1 MAPLLRVL
9 LNKEELALH
18 MYAEALETQSSQER
32 DALILEHL
40 SQVNWIAARI
50 HEKLP
55 ASVQLDDLISA
66 GIVGLL
72 AAIDHFDPSHN
83 ASLRTY
89 AEYKIRGAILDSI
102 RGLDGIPSH
111 RRKYV
116 KQVQEAI
123 SKAEQRLQRTPS
135 EDEIADQLQISLE
148 EYQQWMVDLRAVS
161 LGSLDVIENNEEV
174 GLLKFIANDSEHSPE
189 HILEQSQLEQVIA
202 HGIDRM
208 PENERTVLSL
218 YYKEELNLR
227 EIASVMGLH
236 ITRISQLRSQG
247 IIRLRGYIEHKWPS
261 ERGIY

>member
-1 MAPLLRVL
+1 
-9 LNKEELALH
+9 
-18 MYAEALETQSSQER
+18 MYAEALESRPTHER

-40 SQVNWIAARI
+40 SQVNWIASRI

-55 ASVQLDDLISA
+55 PSVQLDDLISA
-66 GIVGLL
+66 GILGLL

-123 SKAEQRLQRTPS
+123 SRAEQRLQRTPD
-135 EDEIADQLQISLE
+135 EEEIAAQLNISLE
-148 EYQQWMVDLRAVS
+148 EYQQWMVDLRGVS
-161 LGSLDVIENNEEV
+161 LGSLDVIENSEEV
-174 GLLKFIANDSEHSPE
+174 GLLKFIANDAEHSPE
-189 HILEQSQLEQVIA
+189 HILQQSQLEHVVA
-202 HGIDRM
+202 LGIEKM

-247 IIRLRGYIEHKWPS
+247 ILRLRGYIDHKWPS

>member
-1 MAPLLRVL
+1 
-9 LNKEELALH
+9 
-18 MYAEALETQSSQER
+18 MYAEALQARPAHER

-40 SQVNWIAARI
+40 PQVTWIATRI

-55 ASVQLDDLISA
+55 PNVQLDDLISA

-72 AAIDHFDPSHN
+72 AAVDNFDPSHK

-116 KQVQEAI
+116 KKMQEAI
-123 SKAEQRLQRTPS
+123 STAEQRLQRTPT
-135 EDEIADQLQISLE
+135 EEEIAAELSIPLE
-148 EYQQWMVDLRAVS
+148 EYQQWMVDLRGVS
-161 LGSLDVIENNEEV
+161 LGSLDVVENSEEV
-174 GLLKFIANDSEHSPE
+174 GLLKFIANDAGHSPE
-189 HILEQSQLEQVIA
+189 HILQQSQLEKVIA
-202 HGIDRM
+202 AGIEKM
-208 PENERTVLSL
+208 PANERTVLSL

-247 IIRLRGYIEHKWPS
+247 ILRLRGYIEHKWPS
-261 ERGIY
+261 ERGLY

>member
-1 MAPLLRVL
+1 
-9 LNKEELALH
+9 
-18 MYAEALETQSSQER
+18 MYAEARDARPTQER

-55 ASVQLDDLISA
+55 ATVQLDDLISA

-72 AAIDHFDPSHN
+72 AAIDHYDPSHN

-123 SKAEQRLQRTPS
+123 SHAEQRLQRTPS
-135 EDEIADQLQISLE
+135 DEEIAAELKIPLE
-148 EYQQWMVDLRAVS
+148 EYQQWMVDLRGVS
-161 LGSLDVIENNEEV
+161 LGSLDVIENSEEV
-174 GLLKFIANDSEHSPE
+174 GLLKFIANDAEHSPE
-189 HILEQSQLEQVIA
+189 HILQQSQLENVIA
-202 HGIDRM
+202 SGIGKM
-208 PENERTVLSL
+208 PDNERTVLSL

-247 IIRLRGYIEHKWPS
+247 ILRLRGYIEHKWPS
-261 ERGIY
+261 ERGIF